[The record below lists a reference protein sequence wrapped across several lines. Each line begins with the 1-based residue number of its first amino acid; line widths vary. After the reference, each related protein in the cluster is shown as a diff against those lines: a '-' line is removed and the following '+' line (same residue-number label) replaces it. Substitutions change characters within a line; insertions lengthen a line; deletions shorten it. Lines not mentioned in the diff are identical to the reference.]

1 MGKWQHLL
9 YALPVSK
16 LSRSR
21 RYKFQPGLLGE
32 AHSENQRKV
41 GRAVARGVRMIVV
54 DNTNT
59 MAWEMK
65 PYISLAV
72 NNGYKVSSK

>member
-1 MGKWQHLL
+1 M
-9 YALPVSK
+9 
-16 LSRSR
+16 
-21 RYKFQPGLLGE
+21 
-32 AHSENQRKV
+32 
-41 GRAVARGVRMIVV
+41 ARGVRMIVV

-72 NNGYKVSSK
+72 NNGYKVSSKYLTCCVL